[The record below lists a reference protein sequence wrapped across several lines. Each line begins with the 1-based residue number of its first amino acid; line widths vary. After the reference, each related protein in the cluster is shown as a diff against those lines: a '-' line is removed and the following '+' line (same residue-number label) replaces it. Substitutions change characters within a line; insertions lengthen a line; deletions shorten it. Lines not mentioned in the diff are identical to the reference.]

1 MHVKTNKSFFLTQ
14 KGQKTMFNFKLYAE
28 KRAEYVKKM
37 QDIMDLAEVEE
48 RAMTKE
54 EEAEFNDLEGK
65 IRRLDSTVDD
75 AKRARDIFID
85 KKDPAKTGEKRSQEE
100 QEQEE
105 VRAFCNYVRGSGGE
119 VRADVMPS
127 AENGAVIP
135 KTIIN
140 KIIEKVYDVSPV
152 IEMADRYDLRGQVN
166 LPYYDDSESDVDW
179 EYHDEAT
186 DLEAKS
192 GKFKAITLTG
202 FLGGSLI
209 KVPKSLLNGTD
220 LAIMDFLVKR
230 LSQKFARGVEKEMLK
245 GTPNKMTGMAAAKN
259 VVTAASATEI
269 TLDEVIDLQDSIPDA
284 YQNGAIF
291 ICNSAT
297 RTALR
302 KLKDKDGRYI
312 LEADATARWKYRLF
326 GNELYVSDNMD
337 KMAAGNI
344 AMYFVDMSGIALK
357 IEEGASIEI
366 LRELFARSHCIGADL
381 WASVDCKIADEQ
393 KIAALK
399 MAAA

>member
-1 MHVKTNKSFFLTQ
+1 
-14 KGQKTMFNFKLYAE
+14 MFNFKLYSE
-28 KRAEYVKKM
+28 KRAEFAKKM
-37 QDIMDLAEVEE
+37 QDLMDNAEIEQ
-48 RAMTKE
+48 RAMTDEEQAEFDSLTEKIKGIDQMVKNAEEARALTMSKEDDKTKE
-54 EEAEFNDLEGK
+54 E
-65 IRRLDSTVDD
+65 
-75 AKRARDIFID
+75 KRATE
-85 KKDPAKTGEKRSQEE
+85 ASEE
-100 QEQEE
+100 EE
-105 VRAFCNYVRGSGGE
+105 IRAFADYVRGANSGE
-119 VRADVMPS
+119 NRADVMAS

-140 KIIEKVYDVSPV
+140 KIIAKIYDISPV
-152 IEMADRYDLRGQVN
+152 VQMADRYTIKGQLN
-166 LPYYDDSESDVDW
+166 LPYYDDSEGDVEW
-179 EYHDEAT
+179 EYHDEET
-186 DLEAKS
+186 DLEAKA

-202 FLGGSLI
+202 HLGGSLI

-220 LAIMDFLVKR
+220 LDIMNFLVER
-230 LSQKFARGVEKEMLK
+230 LSYKFARGLEREMLK
-245 GTPNKMTGMAAAKN
+245 GTAGKITGMAAAKN

-291 ICNSAT
+291 VCNRAT

-312 LEADATARWKYRLF
+312 LESDATAKWGYKLF
-326 GNELYVSDNMD
+326 GNDLYTSDNMD
-337 KMAAGNI
+337 KMAADKI
-344 AMYFVDMSGIALK
+344 AMYFVNMSGIALK
-357 IEEGASIEI
+357 IEEGSSIEI

>member
-1 MHVKTNKSFFLTQ
+1 
-14 KGQKTMFNFKLYAE
+14 MFNFKLYSE
-28 KRAEYVKKM
+28 KRAEFAKKM
-37 QDIMDLAEVEE
+37 QDLMDNAEIEQ
-48 RAMTKE
+48 RAMTDEEQAEFDSLTEKIKGIDQMVKNAEEARALTMSKEDDKTKE
-54 EEAEFNDLEGK
+54 E
-65 IRRLDSTVDD
+65 
-75 AKRARDIFID
+75 KRATE
-85 KKDPAKTGEKRSQEE
+85 ASEE
-100 QEQEE
+100 EE
-105 VRAFCNYVRGSGGE
+105 IRAFADYVRGANSGE
-119 VRADVMPS
+119 NRADVMAS

-140 KIIEKVYDVSPV
+140 KIIAKIYDISPV
-152 IEMADRYDLRGQVN
+152 VQMADRYSIKGQLN
-166 LPYYDDSESDVDW
+166 IPYYDDSEGDVEW
-179 EYHDEAT
+179 EYHDEET
-186 DLEAKS
+186 DLEAKA
-192 GKFKAITLTG
+192 GKFKSVTLTG
-202 FLGGSLI
+202 HLGGSLI

-220 LAIMDFLVKR
+220 LDVMNFLVER
-230 LSQKFARGVEKEMLK
+230 LSYKFARGLEREMLK
-245 GTPNKMTGMAAAKN
+245 GTAGKITGMAAAKN

-291 ICNSAT
+291 VCNRTT

-312 LEADATARWKYRLF
+312 LESDATAKWGYKLF
-326 GNELYVSDNMD
+326 GNDLYTSDNMD
-337 KMAAGNI
+337 KMAADKI
-344 AMYFVDMSGIALK
+344 AMYFVNMSGIALK

-366 LRELFARSHCIGADL
+366 LRELFARSHCVGADL

>member
-1 MHVKTNKSFFLTQ
+1 
-14 KGQKTMFNFKLYAE
+14 MFNFKFYNE
-28 KRAEYVKKM
+28 KRAEYAKRM
-37 QDIMDLAEVEE
+37 QEIMDIAEIEE
-48 RAMTKE
+48 RAMTE
-54 EEAEFNDLEGK
+54 DENTEFEDLEKK
-65 IRRLDSTVDD
+65 IQNIDKTV
-75 AKRARDIFID
+75 AAEKRARALTMD
-85 KKDPAKTGEKRSQEE
+85 KNDPAKTEEKRSKEE

-105 VRAFCNYVRGSGGE
+105 IRAFCNYVRGNGGE

-152 IEMADRYDLRGQVN
+152 MEMADRYDIKGQVN

-399 MAAA
+399 MADA

>member
-1 MHVKTNKSFFLTQ
+1 
-14 KGQKTMFNFKLYAE
+14 MFNFKLYAE

-37 QDIMDLAEVEE
+37 QDIMDAAEVEE
-48 RAMTKE
+48 R
-54 EEAEFNDLEGK
+54 EFNDLENK
-65 IRRLDSTVDD
+65 IKRLDRTVDD
-75 AKRARDIFID
+75 AKRARALVID
-85 KKDPAKTGEKRSQEE
+85 KNDPAKTEEKRSKEE
-100 QEQEE
+100 QEAEE
-105 VRAFCNYVRGSGGE
+105 VRAFCNYVRGNGGE

-152 IEMADRYDLRGQVN
+152 IEMADRYDIKGQVN

>member
-1 MHVKTNKSFFLTQ
+1 
-14 KGQKTMFNFKLYAE
+14 MFNFKFYSE
-28 KRAEYVKKM
+28 KRAEYAKRM
-37 QDIMDLAEVEE
+37 QEIMDTAEIEE
-48 RAMTKE
+48 RAMTE
-54 EEAEFNDLEGK
+54 DENTEFEDLEKK
-65 IRRLDSTVDD
+65 IQNIDKTV
-75 AKRARDIFID
+75 AAEKRARDLTMD
-85 KKDPAKTGEKRSQEE
+85 KNDPAKTEEKRSQEE
-100 QEQEE
+100 QEAEE
-105 VRAFCNYVRGSGGE
+105 IRAFCNYVRGNGGE

-152 IEMADRYDLRGQVN
+152 MEMADRYDIKGQVN

-344 AMYFVDMSGIALK
+344 AMYFVDMSGVALK

>member
-1 MHVKTNKSFFLTQ
+1 
-14 KGQKTMFNFKLYAE
+14 MFNFKFYSE
-28 KRAEYVKKM
+28 KRAEYAKRM
-37 QDIMDLAEVEE
+37 QEIMDTAEIEE
-48 RAMTKE
+48 RAMTE
-54 EEAEFNDLEGK
+54 EENTEFEDLEKK
-65 IRRLDSTVDD
+65 IKNIDKTV
-75 AKRARDIFID
+75 AAEKRARELTIN
-85 KKDPAKTGEKRSQEE
+85 KKDPKEKEEKRSKEE

-105 VRAFCNYVRGSGGE
+105 IRAFCNYVRGVDGE
-119 VRADVMPS
+119 VRGSDIMTA
-127 AENGAVIP
+127 AENGAVVP

-140 KIIEKVYDVSPV
+140 KIIAKVYDISPV
-152 IEMADRYDLRGQVN
+152 IQMADRYDIKGQLN
-166 LPYYDDSESDVDW
+166 IPYYDDSEHDVDW

-192 GKFKAITLTG
+192 GTFKAVTLTG
-202 FLGGSLI
+202 FLGGSLV

-220 LAIMDFLVKR
+220 LAIMNFLVDR
-230 LSQKFARGVEKEMLK
+230 LAYKFTRGVEKEMLK
-245 GTPNKMTGMAAAKN
+245 GTPGKITGMAAAKN
-259 VVTAASATEI
+259 VVTAASSTEI
-269 TLDEVIDLQDSIPDA
+269 TLDEVIDLQDMIPDA

-291 ICNSAT
+291 ICNRAT

-312 LEADATARWKYRLF
+312 LESDATARWKYRLF

-337 KMAAGNI
+337 KMAGDKI
-344 AMYFVDMSGIALK
+344 AMYFVNMSGVALK

-366 LRELFARSHCIGADL
+366 LRELYARSHCIGADL
-381 WASVDCKIADEQ
+381 WASVDCKIEDEQ

>member
-1 MHVKTNKSFFLTQ
+1 
-14 KGQKTMFNFKLYAE
+14 MFNFKLYAE

-37 QDIMDLAEVEE
+37 QDIMDAAEVEE
-48 RAMTKE
+48 RAMTDKE
-54 EEAEFNDLEGK
+54 ETEFNDLENK
-65 IRRLDSTVDD
+65 IKRLDRTVDD
-75 AKRARDIFID
+75 AKRARALVID
-85 KKDPAKTGEKRSQEE
+85 KNDPAKTEEKRSKEE

-105 VRAFCNYVRGSGGE
+105 IRAFCNYVRGNGGE

-152 IEMADRYDLRGQVN
+152 VEMADRYDIKGQVN

-344 AMYFVDMSGIALK
+344 VMYFVDMSGIALK

-399 MAAA
+399 MTAA

>member
-1 MHVKTNKSFFLTQ
+1 
-14 KGQKTMFNFKLYAE
+14 MFNFKFYSE
-28 KRAEYVKKM
+28 KRAEYAKRM
-37 QDIMDLAEVEE
+37 QEIMDTAEIEE
-48 RAMTKE
+48 RAMTE
-54 EEAEFNDLEGK
+54 EENTEFEDLEKK
-65 IRRLDSTVDD
+65 IKNIDKTV
-75 AKRARDIFID
+75 AAEKRARELTMD
-85 KKDPAKTGEKRSQEE
+85 KKDPAKTEEKRSKEE

-105 VRAFCNYVRGSGGE
+105 IRAFVDYVRGANSGE
-119 VRADVMPS
+119 NRADVMAS
-127 AENGAVIP
+127 AENGAIIP

-140 KIIEKVYDVSPV
+140 KIIAKIYDISPV
-152 IEMADRYDLRGQVN
+152 VQMADRYSLKGQLN
-166 LPYYDDSESDVDW
+166 IPYYDDAEGDVEW
-179 EYHDEAT
+179 EYHDEET
-186 DLEAKS
+186 DLEAKA
-192 GKFKAITLTG
+192 GKFKSITLTG
-202 FLGGSLI
+202 HLGGSLI

-220 LAIMDFLVKR
+220 LEIMNFLVER
-230 LSQKFARGVEKEMLK
+230 LSYKFARGLEREMLK
-245 GTPNKMTGMAAAKN
+245 GTTGKITGMAAAKN

-291 ICNSAT
+291 VCNRAT

-312 LEADATARWKYRLF
+312 LESDATAKWGYKLF
-326 GNELYVSDNMD
+326 GNDLYTSDNMD
-337 KMAAGNI
+337 KMAADKI
-344 AMYFVDMSGIALK
+344 AMYFVNMSGIALK